1 MSTDAAPIFDAALS
15 LPETDRADLA
25 ARLLESLQPSATPVS
40 RRSRDEWEQF
50 IKERCDELH
59 REDAVLIDGDVAI
72 AMLRATIDRV
82 APPT

>member
-1 MSTDAAPIFDAALS
+1 LEPST
-15 LPETDRADLA
+15 
-25 ARLLESLQPSATPVS
+25 TPVS

>member
-1 MSTDAAPIFDAALS
+1 MSTDAAPIFDAALG

-25 ARLLESLQPSATPVS
+25 ARLLESLEPSTTPVPS
-40 RRSRDEWEQF
+40 RSRDEWEQF
-50 IKERCDELH
+50 IKDRCDQLH